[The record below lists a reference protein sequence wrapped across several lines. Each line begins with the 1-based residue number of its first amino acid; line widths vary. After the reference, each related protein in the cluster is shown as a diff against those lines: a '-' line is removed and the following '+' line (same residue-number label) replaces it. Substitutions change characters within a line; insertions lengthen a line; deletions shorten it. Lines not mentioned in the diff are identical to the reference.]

1 MSLDGDIWAGDLA
14 RAFAVLR
21 PEDDASRTAIARLLG
36 LTTRLAEP
44 ASADAGLPGPGQSR
58 TTAPQQ
64 PAADEVSGEQARAR
78 HSRTLDGLPLLPPVR
93 AQESGLI
100 GWIGGASLPRVTGEQ
115 LAGALRHEPL
125 LAPRSAFSFLH
136 ALLAQNADDGPVDV
150 AAIVDAVAR
159 RQPLDGGIP
168 HEPRATLRFGAEL
181 LLDVGEG
188 MEPFLR
194 DGDLLA
200 EQVRRI
206 GGTATQVTYFADC
219 PLRGAGRDS
228 VSSWDRYA
236 PPHPRTKVLVVSDF
250 GIGGPSPRARRS
262 QPGEWRAF
270 SRLLAD
276 AQCPVAGLVPY
287 PPARWPASLARWIP
301 LSTWDRG
308 STVGTVRSRSRP

>member
-1 MSLDGDIWAGDLA
+1 MSLDGDIWVGDLA
-14 RAFAVLR
+14 RAFAVLS

-36 LTTRLAEP
+36 LTTRLLEP
-44 ASADAGLPGPGQSR
+44 APADAGLPGFGLSR
-58 TTAPQQ
+58 TTTPQQ
-64 PAADEVSGEQARAR
+64 PPADAVSGRQASAR
-78 HSRTLDGLPLLPPVR
+78 HSRTLDSLPLLPQVR
-93 AQESGLI
+93 AQESGII
-100 GWIGGASLPRVTGEQ
+100 GWIGGESLPRVTGEH
-115 LAGALRHEPL
+115 LAGVLPHEPL

-136 ALLAQNADDGPVDV
+136 ALLAQNADDGPVD
-150 AAIVDAVAR
+150 AAVIVDAVAR
-159 RQPLDGGIP
+159 RQPLGGIP

-219 PLRGAGRDS
+219 PLRGAGRGS

-250 GIGGPSPRARRS
+250 GIGGPSPRVQRS
-262 QPGEWRAF
+262 RPGEWRAF

-287 PPARWPASLARWIP
+287 PPDRWPASLARWIP

-308 STVGTVRSRSRP
+308 STMGTVRSRSRP